1 MLTTLFASILNA
13 NHLLPI
19 LISQYGSLVYLGLF
33 AIIFIETGVVICPFL
48 PGDSLLFLSGSIA
61 AMSAHSLNPVILIGL
76 LAIAAI
82 LGDGLNF
89 EIGKHFGH
97 QLTKPKWQ
105 RWVKPQYLKDA
116 STFFEKHGSWAIFL
130 GRFMPLIRTLIPF
143 TAGISRMPYRRFAW
157 FNVLGG
163 ISWVSV
169 AVLAGYFFGNI
180 PVVKAHFELIM
191 IAIVVISLLP
201 AAIMALKQRTQNRRK
216 GIESNVN
223 EIK

>member
-1 MLTTLFASILNA
+1 MLTTLLASILNA
-13 NHLLPI
+13 NHLLPM

-33 AIIFIETGVVICPFL
+33 AVIFIETGVVICPFL

-61 AMSAHSLNPVILIGL
+61 AMAAHSLNPIILIGL
-76 LAIAAI
+76 LTIAAI
-82 LGDGLNF
+82 AGDGLNF
-89 EIGKHFGH
+89 EIGKHFGRR
-97 QLTKPKWQ
+97 LTQPKWQ
-105 RWVKPQYLKDA
+105 RWVKPQYLA
-116 STFFEKHGSWAIFL
+116 EATTFFEKHGSWAIFL
-130 GRFMPLIRTLIPF
+130 GRFMPVIRTLIPF
-143 TAGISRMPYRRFAW
+143 TAGISRMPYRRFVW

-163 ISWVSV
+163 ISWVSI
-169 AVLAGYFFGNI
+169 AVLSGYFFGNI

-201 AAIMALKQRTQNRRK
+201 AGIMALKRRSQNRSK